1 MGGKGAILLVLAFS
15 TIFLTFGHRYNSL
28 STRTIDNVSEYI
40 ANAQSYNIAVS
51 AANIA
56 ANKLFL
62 DKNWTD
68 NNNYEKVQFNGG
80 DYTIKTIRTSTVPTP
95 SDTVLTLPN
104 GDEVENPFLNKLV
117 AIYAQSRY
125 HINGVTPITASMP
138 DKDILENEVVI
149 VLRPSSFA
157 KYGNFYNQI
166 TAIPA
171 TGDTFSGPFHAQ
183 GVLKTWGSPVFTG
196 KVTSQNGL
204 TTYNNPPPPEFQGGY
219 NTGVDIPL
227 QFDTT
232 GMHAAAVSNGRVFT
246 DTTNTNQRTQ
256 VRLEFLAT
264 GDVKYQQKIGA
275 GSWSA
280 ESTVPLTTLSP
291 NGMIFVERGNVFVKG
306 VLNGQATVVASKRG
320 KSGCGTIYQ
329 TDDIVYSYNDD
340 PSTYPL
346 PDDML
351 GLVAEENIRLQY
363 NSDTRHNDI
372 TTQATMFA
380 LNGNVGPDANLVT
393 NDHHLASWK
402 ILGGIT
408 SKTVRVTAHYHSSG
422 PYEGYRFVQD
432 YDERV
437 QRFVAPF
444 FPDTKKWEVV
454 TWLEKKK
461 IKPGQ

>member
-1 MGGKGAILLVLAFS
+1 MSGKGAILLVLGFS
-15 TIFLTFGHRYNSL
+15 TIFLMFGHRFNSL
-28 STRTIDNVSEYI
+28 STRTIDNMLEYY
-40 ANAQSYNIAVS
+40 ANAQAYNIAVS

-62 DKNWTD
+62 DKNWED
-68 NNNYEKVQFNGG
+68 NSNFEHIPFNGG
-80 DYTIKTIRTSTVPTP
+80 EYTLKTVRTGTVPSL
-95 SDTVLTLPN
+95 SDTLLSLPN
-104 GDEVENPFLNKLV
+104 NNTVANPFMNKVV
-117 AIYAQSRY
+117 AIYAQSQY
-125 HINGVTPITASMP
+125 HINGISPITAAMQ
-138 DKDILENEVVI
+138 DKDIIENEVII

-204 TTYNNPPPPEFQGGY
+204 TMYNNPPPPEFKDGY

-232 GMHAAAVSNGRVFT
+232 GMHVAATSNGKVFT
-246 DTTNTNQRTQ
+246 DTTLTNQKTE

-264 GDVKYQQKIGA
+264 GNVKYQQKIGF

-280 ESTVPLTTLSP
+280 ETTVPLTTLAP

-329 TDDIVYSYNDD
+329 TDDLVYSYNDD
-340 PSTYPL
+340 PATYPTQ
-346 PDDML
+346 DDML
-351 GLVAEENIRLQY
+351 GLVAETNIRIQY
-363 NSDTRHNDI
+363 NSDTRHGDVR
-372 TTQATMFA
+372 TQATMFA
-380 LNGNVGPDANLVT
+380 LNGNVGPDDNLVT

-408 SKTVRVTAHYHSSG
+408 SKTVRVTAHYHASG

-437 QRFVAPF
+437 QRFVPPY

-454 TWLEKKK
+454 TWLEKKV